1 MKKLFIIIFVS
12 TLSSGLSA
20 YDIEGSLQSG
30 MAGSVLFTKPSA
42 SGMLICPSDN
52 LLQDQFVIES
62 DWSRKYDLADLDRI
76 SLLAAYRYK
85 NLTGAL
91 GLSQLGTP
99 DYYTEKTVR
108 ATFSYHYKEMT
119 ATLITS
125 GEIIEIGDNLG
136 KFQAAAVGL
145 GASYKY
151 DNYYF
156 GLTID
161 NINRPKLSELLEGE
175 NILTKIFV
183 EIDGGERHSIA
194 GRLVFEK
201 YEKPMVSISQ
211 YINIAKR
218 NALFWGLSQNP
229 LAYGGG
235 INVEF
240 KRFSLNY
247 AVSYHP
253 VLGFSH
259 NISFSFLSSITDKN
273 D

>member
-1 MKKLFIIIFVS
+1 MIWS
-12 TLSSGLSA
+12 ESSA
-20 YDIEGSLQSG
+20 YDIEGGCQAG
-30 MAGSVLFTKPSA
+30 MAGSVLFSIPSA
-42 SGMLICPSDN
+42 SGLLICPSNN
-52 LLQDQFVIES
+52 LLPRQFVIES

-76 SLLAAYRYK
+76 SIIAAYRYK

-108 ATFSYHYKEMT
+108 ATLSYHYNELT
-119 ATLITS
+119 ASLITS

-136 KFQAAAVGL
+136 KFQTAAVGL
-145 GASYKY
+145 GASYRY

-161 NINRPKLSELLEGE
+161 NLNRPKLSEFLEGE
-175 NILTKIFV
+175 NILAKIFV

-211 YINIAKR
+211 YINIAKK

-229 LAYGGG
+229 LTYGGG
-235 INVEF
+235 LNMEF
-240 KRFSLNY
+240 KRFSLCY
-247 AVSYHP
+247 AISYHP

-259 NISFSFLSSITDKN
+259 HISFSFLSGVTDKN